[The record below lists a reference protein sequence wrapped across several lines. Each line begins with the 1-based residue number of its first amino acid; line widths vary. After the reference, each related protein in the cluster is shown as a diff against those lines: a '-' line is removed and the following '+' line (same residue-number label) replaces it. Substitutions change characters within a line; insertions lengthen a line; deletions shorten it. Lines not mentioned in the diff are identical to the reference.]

1 MTFIGIDIGTTRIK
15 ALLYD
20 PASPVR
26 RVTARRTPVT
36 PSALG
41 DLRDAEAV
49 LAAVTGCLDELLEAA
64 TPDERAALAGIG
76 VTALSEEVV
85 LLDEHGSPAGPMPTW
100 YNREAGTSAARER
113 GIDTSFSWAKL
124 RWAFDEITDGG
135 SPCFPG
141 MRPADVAGMTTLSG
155 YIADRL
161 AAAGR
166 FVIDHSHASRTGFF
180 DVRTATWDPHAFGS
194 SGWPVSALPGLV
206 PTGTVVGALDA
217 TFAERWGVP
226 SATAVALAGHDHF
239 CGAFAVGVRGEGEV
253 YLSAGTS
260 EAHCLIVDDPP
271 SGPLPDGVGLG
282 RYVDGQRFYLHRQ
295 LPSGHLYQ
303 QWRGLLGLAD
313 LTQAEEAEVLA
324 AQPVGS
330 GGATVVPGTG
340 TDARS
345 SFLSVD
351 TDAGA
356 ATLLRALLE
365 GLACAALETDRDLE
379 RISRR
384 PITAIVASGV
394 PCRSP
399 FWQELRG
406 QLSAAPL
413 TISDE
418 EEAPALGA
426 ALIVQQSTTGRDVER
441 SPTIPVIPDPR
452 RSDAYRAVF
461 ERYEAARAAR

>member
-20 PASPVR
+20 PASPER
-26 RVTARRTPVT
+26 RLTERRTPVT
-36 PSALG
+36 SSAIG
-41 DLRDAEAV
+41 DLRDADAV
-49 LAAVTGCLDELLEAA
+49 LDAVVACLDELLESA
-64 TPDERAALAGIG
+64 TVEERAALAGIG

-85 LLDEHGSPAGPMPTW
+85 LLDEDGSSIGAMPTW
-100 YNREAGTSAARER
+100 YNREAGTAAARER
-113 GIDTSFSWAKL
+113 GIDSSFSWAKL
-124 RWAFDEITDGG
+124 RWAFDDLADGG
-135 SPCFPG
+135 SARFPG
-141 MRPADVAGMTTLSG
+141 TRSDDVTGVTTLSG

-180 DVRTATWDPHAFGS
+180 DVRTATWEPDAFTGT
-194 SGWPVSALPGLV
+194 GWPASALPELV
-206 PTGTVVGALDA
+206 PTGAIVGTLDA
-217 TFAERWGVP
+217 TFSQRWGVP
-226 SATAVALAGHDHF
+226 ATGAVALAGHDHF

-260 EAHCLIVDDPP
+260 EAHCLIVDDAPT
-271 SGPLPDGVGLG
+271 GPLPDGVGLG

-303 QWRGLLGLAD
+303 QWRGLLGLAG
-313 LTQAEEAEVLA
+313 LTQMEEAELLA
-324 AQPVGS
+324 AQPIGS
-330 GGATVVPGTG
+330 RGATVVPGTG

-345 SFLSVD
+345 SFLAVD
-351 TDAGA
+351 PDAGA

-379 RISRR
+379 RISQR

-413 TISDE
+413 TVSDE

-426 ALIVQQSTTGRDVER
+426 ALIVQRSTTGRDVER
-441 SPTIPVIPDPR
+441 PPTIPVVPDPQ

-461 ERYEAARAAR
+461 ARYEAARATR